1 VLVAVVVNVDV
12 VVDYDVVVNVEVV
25 VVDDAS
31 AVNIVLVVAFVV
43 CSCYQSLPNRL
54 PHGVDQHAGQV
65 WLFNYVH
72 LLSFHDDIRHRF
84 SSWSFFVIT

>member
-25 VVDDAS
+25 
-31 AVNIVLVVAFVV
+31 VV